1 MLTASALVLLMTPGL
16 SFFYGGMVSLKNVV
30 STMLQSVVAL
40 GVISLVW
47 LTVGFSLAF
56 GDSLGGFG
64 LLGNPLT
71 FLMFDGVGEATNP
84 ALSPTIPLMLF
95 AFFQLKFAIITPALI
110 TGSFA
115 ERVRFSSYLL
125 FIVLFSLFIYAPLAH
140 WTWHP
145 DGFLKKWGVLDFA
158 GGTVVHMS
166 AGWAALAGALILG
179 RRKTH
184 LSNETTSPANV
195 PFVILGTGMLWFG
208 WFGFNA
214 GSAVAANG
222 TAAMAFATTN
232 TASAAAMLGWM
243 FFDWMRGRK
252 PSALGACIG
261 AVVGLVAITPA
272 AGYVTIRESIFIG
285 VFASVVSNL
294 AAHWKSKS
302 TLDDTLDV
310 FPCHGLGGMV
320 GMLLTGV
327 FAKDVGLTSGKTHTF
342 LVHLACPGHRLR
354 VQLHRLVDSL
364 QGDRPDHPHAG
375 LRGAGDRGARPQPAR
390 RDRHRRRAAAGPL
403 DQRQRRPQPRIQGA
417 GPELRL
423 VSRIESSRIATDR
436 HDDDRDS
443 RSGGSRSFVSFP
455 EAVDAI
461 CLGAIPLRRA
471 SHNATITRIGRIGPD
486 VPQREIPLMDRSR
499 KLIAAVDRHRDL
511 HVDDAGPGAGA
522 GHGDP
527 GSKADRH
534 DRGPVAR
541 ELGRRPQGQGPGRAQ
556 TSGRGAGKCSAWAS
570 GRRARRDTGRHQGHH
585 VRRPGPRGS

>member
-1 MLTASALVLLMTPGL
+1 MKRATPIPFILLVVLALAALFVKPSNGTAGGDINSGDVAWMLTASALVLLMTPGL

-40 GVISLVW
+40 GVISLIWVV
-47 LTVGFSLAF
+47 VGFSLAF
-56 GDSLGGFG
+56 GDSVGGYG
-64 LLGNPLT
+64 VIGNPLT
-71 FLMFDGVGEATNP
+71 FLMFNGVGDVTNT
-84 ALSPTIPLMLF
+84 ALSPTIPLVIF
-95 AFFQLKFAIITPALI
+95 AMFQLKFAIITPALI

-179 RRKTH
+179 RRKSH
-184 LSNETTSPANV
+184 VSNETTSPANV

-214 GSAVAANG
+214 GSELKADGVA
-222 TAAMAFATTN
+222 TMAFATTN

-272 AGYVTIRESIFIG
+272 CGFVTIPQSIVIG
-285 VFASVVSNL
+285 LVASVISNL

-320 GMLLTGV
+320 GMLMTGI
-327 FAKDVGLTSGKTHTF
+327 FAKEVGLISGNSKTF
-342 LVHLACPGHRLR
+342 LAH
-354 VQLHRLVDSL
+354 
-364 QGDRPDHPHAG
+364 
-375 LRGAGDRGARPQPAR
+375 
-390 RDRHRRRAAAGPL
+390 
-403 DQRQRRPQPRIQGA
+403 
-417 GPELRL
+417 
-423 VSRIESSRIATDR
+423 
-436 HDDDRDS
+436 
-443 RSGGSRSFVSFP
+443 
-455 EAVDAI
+455 
-461 CLGAIPLRRA
+461 LGALVIVSAFSFFGSFILYKVTDLIIPLRV
-471 SHNATITRIGRIGPD
+471 TEE
-486 VPQREIPLMDRSR
+486 QEIEGLDLSQHGEFA
-499 KLIAAVDRHRDL
+499 IAA
-511 HVDDAGPGAGA
+511 
-522 GHGDP
+522 
-527 GSKADRH
+527 
-534 DRGPVAR
+534 
-541 ELGRRPQGQGPGRAQ
+541 ELLLAPSTNGNGVHSPEQ
-556 TSGRGAGKCSAWAS
+556 KEL
-570 GRRARRDTGRHQGHH
+570 
-585 VRRPGPRGS
+585 VLN